1 MNNDITKTILLVED
15 EAIISIITARAL
27 KKFGYDVISV
37 NSGEKAVKLAVSDNS
52 INLALMDIDLGEGMD
67 GTEAARRIL
76 TVRNIPIVFQTSH
89 SEREM
94 VEKVKGI
101 TRYGYVIKSSGDF
114 VLNSSIEMAF
124 ELFEANRNIENTMLA
139 MKESEEKYR
148 AAFMTSPD
156 AVNINGMDGMY
167 VDINDGFTK
176 LTGYTRDDVIGVL
189 SSEIDIWSRPED
201 RVKLIKGLTESGSV
215 ENLESL
221 FRCKDGSTK
230 TALMSARI
238 IKLKNEPHI
247 LSITRDIS
255 ERKEF
260 ERKINTKN
268 EELSALNGELIA
280 AMEELEAAN
289 EEFEAMNEELT
300 AANRDLQSKEQAVR
314 DEQFFTNSLIDSLPG
329 IFYLYSYP
337 GLQLKRWNKNHET
350 ILGFDPSEIKDR
362 SLFDWHIPEAKDAVA
377 GAVKQVMDKGYATME
392 SLLRGKDG
400 ALIPFLLTG
409 VRFEAEGKLY
419 LMGVGIDVTERRKIE
434 DALCES
440 EERYRNL
447 ARILPDGVVIH
458 SDGKI
463 VYANEAAHKIIHAE
477 YPGQLIGFNVMDF
490 VHPDY
495 LELVSKRINNGVSK
509 QLRGEPVEEIFK
521 TLDGNSITVSVTAI
535 PFTYSGKP
543 AMLTVFNDITE
554 RKCDEEKIKNL
565 LEEKELLLKEVHH
578 RIKNNMYTINSLLT
592 LQAETMK
599 DSSAIAA
606 LEDAQSRVQSM
617 LVLYDK
623 LYRSDD
629 FRDLSLKEY
638 LPSLIDEISAN
649 FIMIEQVK
657 IEKHIQDF
665 NVDAK
670 TLFPLGIIVNEII
683 TNAMKYAF
691 TGRDRGLIAVFASM
705 NDNHVVISIADDGN
719 GIPETVDIEH
729 STGFGLSLISMLTQ
743 QIGGSVRIE
752 RMNGTKFIIEFDV

>member
-1 MNNDITKTILLVED
+1 M
-15 EAIISIITARAL
+15 
-27 KKFGYDVISV
+27 
-37 NSGEKAVKLAVSDNS
+37 
-52 INLALMDIDLGEGMD
+52 
-67 GTEAARRIL
+67 
-76 TVRNIPIVFQTSH
+76 
-89 SEREM
+89 
-94 VEKVKGI
+94 
-101 TRYGYVIKSSGDF
+101 
-114 VLNSSIEMAF
+114 
-124 ELFEANRNIENTMLA
+124 
-139 MKESEEKYR
+139 
-148 AAFMTSPD
+148 
-156 AVNINGMDGMY
+156 
-167 VDINDGFTK
+167 
-176 LTGYTRDDVIGVL
+176 
-189 SSEIDIWSRPED
+189 
-201 RVKLIKGLTESGSV
+201 
-215 ENLESL
+215 
-221 FRCKDGSTK
+221 
-230 TALMSARI
+230 
-238 IKLKNEPHI
+238 
-247 LSITRDIS
+247 
-255 ERKEF
+255 
-260 ERKINTKN
+260 
-268 EELSALNGELIA
+268 
-280 AMEELEAAN
+280 
-289 EEFEAMNEELT
+289 
-300 AANRDLQSKEQAVR
+300 
-314 DEQFFTNSLIDSLPG
+314 
-329 IFYLYSYP
+329 
-337 GLQLKRWNKNHET
+337 
-350 ILGFDPSEIKDR
+350 
-362 SLFDWHIPEAKDAVA
+362 
-377 GAVKQVMDKGYATME
+377 
-392 SLLRGKDG
+392 GKDG
-400 ALIPFLLTG
+400 ALIPFLMTG
-409 VRFEAEGKLY
+409 VRFKAEGKLY

-509 QLRGEPVEEIFK
+509 QLRGEPAEEIFK
-521 TLDGNSITVSVTAI
+521 TFDGNSITVSVTAI

-554 RKCDEEKIKNL
+554 RKRDEEKIKNL

-592 LQAETMK
+592 LQAETLK
-599 DSSAIAA
+599 DSSAIVA

-649 FIMIEQVK
+649 FIMIEQVR

-691 TGRDRGLIAVFASM
+691 TGRDRGLITVFASM
-705 NDNHVVISIADDGN
+705 NDNHAVISIADDGN

-752 RMNGTKFIIEFDV
+752 RVNGTKFIIEFDV